1 MAAGR
6 RRNKSLECRSAARI
20 ASASLTCIDPA
31 GPPDPI
37 LSALRFS
44 TRSMVIH
51 RRTMSLG
58 ILFMGGLCL
67 GMAPVIVKS
76 VALAPEISAFY
87 RVLLAA
93 PAFAAFAW
101 LFPATPTKVAS
112 SPPRAFI
119 LLYALTAISF
129 AADLALMHVSIRM
142 TNVALATL
150 FTNCAPFFVGLMG
163 LFGLSDRPTRRF
175 WQALP
180 VALLG
185 ILLLIG
191 LSGLSDGAV
200 AGNLLGLCAG
210 MFYGGY
216 LVCVRALRARGA
228 PPAVLM
234 VWVSAGSA
242 ALLAPLFVAAG
253 APVPADPRTWALLA
267 VLVLAGQVAGQ
278 GLVTIALRELPASLG
293 SIVLL
298 IQPVAAAGLS
308 WALLSETLS
317 GLQVFG
323 MALVLVAIGTATMA
337 PSISPKDVSA
347 NGFK

>member
-1 MAAGR
+1 MAARR

-67 GMAPVIVKS
+67 VMAPVIVKS

-101 LFPATPTKVAS
+101 LFPAIPTKVAS

-185 ILLLIG
+185 VLLLIG
-191 LSGLSDGAV
+191 LGIAFGDSFRTASVRHGSGSGCHRDGHD
-200 AGNLLGLCAG
+200 GPIDL
-210 MFYGGY
+210 
-216 LVCVRALRARGA
+216 
-228 PPAVLM
+228 
-234 VWVSAGSA
+234 
-242 ALLAPLFVAAG
+242 
-253 APVPADPRTWALLA
+253 T
-267 VLVLAGQVAGQ
+267 
-278 GLVTIALRELPASLG
+278 
-293 SIVLL
+293 
-298 IQPVAAAGLS
+298 
-308 WALLSETLS
+308 
-317 GLQVFG
+317 
-323 MALVLVAIGTATMA
+323 
-337 PSISPKDVSA
+337 
-347 NGFK
+347 